1 MISREELYKLV
12 WAEPMTKVASRF
24 DVSGSYLARMC
35 TLLNVPRPERGY
47 WAKMAV
53 GKAPP
58 QPPLPAALPGDPLDW
73 SKEGERL
80 PVAKAERRKL
90 PEPPVPTGKKPS
102 IPRDRTHGLIRGA
115 KAHFEKTRQIEEWD
129 YLKPYK
135 KLLVDVVTSSEGL
148 DKGLSLANDLFNA
161 LESIGY
167 RVVMAPTHE
176 SMRRINID
184 TPAVD
189 YWHHTRYWSPYRP
202 TVVYVGSIAI
212 GLIIF
217 EYPENAT
224 LRYLNGKY
232 VRDTA
237 ELERRHSRNSY
248 RSWTTTRELP
258 SGRFR
263 IFAYSP
269 YHGVNLSRTW
279 DETKAASLR
288 PKLKAIAQEIE
299 AMAPKLAQEL
309 EKAEREAEIRHQQW
323 LIEEDRRKRE
333 EDKRRIRQSEVESDT
348 DLRTII
354 GTWSEVVGVERFLAG
369 VEQRAEQLSPDVR
382 LRVQDR
388 LALARQF
395 LGTQD
400 PLDFFLNWRTPVERY
415 QPRYPEN
422 D

>member
-12 WAEPMTKVASRF
+12 WAEPMTKVAARF

-53 GKAPP
+53 GRAPA
-58 QPPLPAALPGDPLDW
+58 QPPLPTPLPGDPLHW
-73 SKEGERL
+73 SKEGEKL
-80 PVAKAERRKL
+80 PVAKMERPK
-90 PEPPVPTGKKPS
+90 PPVPSGKKPS

-115 KAHFEKTRQIEEWD
+115 KVHFEKTRQIEEWD

-135 KLLVDVVTSSEGL
+135 KILVDVVTSSEGL
-148 DKGLSLANDLFNA
+148 DRGLSLANDLYNA
-161 LESIGY
+161 LESMGH
-167 RVVMAPTHE
+167 RVVIAPTQE
-176 SMRRINID
+176 SMRRINVD

-212 GLIIF
+212 GLIVF
-217 EYPENAT
+217 EYPEKAT

-232 VRDTA
+232 VRDTV
-237 ELERRHSRNSY
+237 ELERRHSRNSH
-248 RSWTTTRELP
+248 RSWTTTRDLP

-263 IFAYSP
+263 LCAYSP
-269 YHGVNLSRTW
+269 YHWVDLTRTW
-279 DETKAASLR
+279 EETKAASLR
-288 PKLKAIAQEIE
+288 PRLKGIAQEIE
-299 AMAPKLAQEL
+299 AMAPKLADEL
-309 EKAEREAEIRHQQW
+309 EKARREAEIRRQQW
-323 LIEEDRRKRE
+323 LIEEDRRDRE
-333 EDKRRIRQSEVESDT
+333 EDKRRIRQSETESDA
-348 DLRTII
+348 DLRQII
-354 GTWSEVVGVERFLAG
+354 GTWSEVVGIERFLIG
-369 VEQRAEQLSPDVR
+369 VEQRAEQLPASER
-382 LRVQDR
+382 QKVQDR

-422 D
+422 E

>member
-1 MISREELYKLV
+1 MISRDELYKLV
-12 WAEPMTKVASRF
+12 WSEPMTKVAARF

-47 WAKMAV
+47 WAKLAV
-53 GKAPP
+53 GKAPA
-58 QPPLPAALPGDPLDW
+58 QPPLPVPLPGDPLHW
-73 SKEGERL
+73 SKEGEKI
-80 PVAKAERRKL
+80 PVRKAE
-90 PEPPVPTGKKPS
+90 VPKPS
-102 IPRDRTHGLIRGA
+102 APSGRKPTIPRDRTHGLIRGA

-148 DKGLSLANDLFNA
+148 DRALSLANDLFNA
-161 LESIGY
+161 LESMGH
-167 RVVMAPTHE
+167 RVVMAPTQE
-176 SMRRINID
+176 SMRRVNVD

-202 TVVYVGSIAI
+202 TIVYVGSIAI

-232 VRDTA
+232 VRDTV

-269 YHGVNLSRTW
+269 YHSVNFSRTW
-279 DETKAASLR
+279 DETKAVSLR
-288 PKLKAIAQEIE
+288 PRLKGIAQEIE
-299 AMAPKLAQEL
+299 AMAPKLAQDL
-309 EKAEREAEIRHQQW
+309 EKARREAEVRHQQW
-323 LIEEDRRKRE
+323 LVEEDRRKRE
-333 EDKRRIRQSEVESDT
+333 EDQKRIRQSEAESDA
-348 DLRTII
+348 DLRKII

-369 VEQRAEQLSPDVR
+369 VEQRAEQLSPDER
-382 LRVQDR
+382 LRVQNR
-388 LALARQF
+388 LTLAREF

-422 D
+422 E

>member
-12 WAEPMTKVASRF
+12 WAEPMTKVAARF

-53 GKAPP
+53 GKAPA
-58 QPPLPAALPGDPLDW
+58 QPPLPDPLPGDPLYW
-73 SKEGERL
+73 SKEGENL
-80 PVAKAERRKL
+80 PVAKLERPKPL
-90 PEPPVPTGKKPS
+90 VPSGKKPS
-102 IPRDRTHGLIRGA
+102 IPRDRTHGLIHGA
-115 KAHFEKTRQIEEWD
+115 KVHFEKTRQIEEWD

-148 DKGLSLANDLFNA
+148 DRGLSLANDLYNA
-161 LESIGY
+161 LESMGH
-167 RVVMAPTHE
+167 RVVMAPTQE
-176 SMRRINID
+176 SMRRINVD

-212 GLIIF
+212 GLIVF
-217 EYPENAT
+217 EYPEKVT

-232 VRDTA
+232 VRDTV
-237 ELERRHSRNSY
+237 ELERRHSRNSR

-263 IFAYSP
+263 VLAYSP
-269 YHGVNLSRTW
+269 YHRVDLTRTW
-279 DETKAASLR
+279 EDTKTASLR
-288 PKLKAIAQEIE
+288 PRLKGIAQEIE
-299 AMAPKLAQEL
+299 AMAPTLTDEL
-309 EKAEREAEIRHQQW
+309 EKARREAEIRRQQW
-323 LIEEDRRKRE
+323 LIEEDRRDRE
-333 EDKRRIRQSEVESDT
+333 EDQRRIRQSETESDA
-348 DLRTII
+348 DLRKII
-354 GTWSEVVGVERFLAG
+354 GTWSEVVGIERFLVG
-369 VEQRAEQLSPDVR
+369 VEQRAEQLPADER
-382 LRVQDR
+382 QKVQDR
-388 LALARQF
+388 LSLARQF
-395 LGTQD
+395 LETQD

-422 D
+422 E

>member
-12 WAEPMTKVASRF
+12 WAEPMTKVAARF

-53 GKAPP
+53 GKAPA
-58 QPPLPAALPGDPLDW
+58 QPLLPAPLPGDPLHW
-73 SKEGERL
+73 SKEGEKL
-80 PVAKAERRKL
+80 PVAKMERPK
-90 PEPPVPTGKKPS
+90 PPVASGKKPS

-115 KAHFEKTRQIEEWD
+115 KVHFEKTRQIEEWD

-135 KLLVDVVTSSEGL
+135 KLLVDLVTSSEGL
-148 DKGLSLANDLFNA
+148 DRGLSLANDLYNA
-161 LESIGY
+161 LESMGH
-167 RVVMAPTHE
+167 RVVMASTQE
-176 SMRRINID
+176 SMRRINVD

-212 GLIIF
+212 GLIVF
-217 EYPENAT
+217 EYPEKAT

-232 VRDTA
+232 VRDTI
-237 ELERRHSRNSY
+237 ELERRHSRNSH
-248 RSWTTTRELP
+248 RSWTTIRELP

-263 IFAYSP
+263 VLAYSP
-269 YHGVNLSRTW
+269 YHWVDLTRTW
-279 DETKAASLR
+279 EETKAASLR
-288 PKLKAIAQEIE
+288 PRLKGIAQEIE
-299 AMAPKLAQEL
+299 AMAPKLADEL
-309 EKAEREAEIRHQQW
+309 EKARREAEIRRQQW
-323 LIEEDRRKRE
+323 LIEEERRDRE
-333 EDKRRIRQSEVESDT
+333 EDKRRIRQSESESDA
-348 DLRTII
+348 DLRKII
-354 GTWSEVVGVERFLAG
+354 GTWSEVVGIERFLVG
-369 VEQRAEQLSPDVR
+369 VEQRAEQLPADER
-382 LRVQDR
+382 QKVQDR

-422 D
+422 E

>member
-1 MISREELYKLV
+1 MISREELYRLV
-12 WAEPMTKVASRF
+12 WAEPMTKVAARF

-53 GKAPP
+53 GKAPA
-58 QPPLPAALPGDPLDW
+58 QPLLPAPLPGDPLHW
-73 SKEGERL
+73 SKEGEKL
-80 PVAKAERRKL
+80 PVAKIERPK
-90 PEPPVPTGKKPS
+90 PPVPSGKKPS

-115 KAHFEKTRQIEEWD
+115 KVHFEKTRQIEEWD

-148 DKGLSLANDLFNA
+148 DRGLSLANDLYNA
-161 LESIGY
+161 LESMGH
-167 RVVMAPTHE
+167 RVVMAPTQE
-176 SMRRINID
+176 SMRRINVD

-212 GLIIF
+212 GLIVF
-217 EYPENAT
+217 EYPEKAT

-232 VRDTA
+232 VRDTV
-237 ELERRHSRNSY
+237 ELERRHSRNSH

-263 IFAYSP
+263 VLAYSP
-269 YHGVNLSRTW
+269 YHRVDLTRTW
-279 DETKAASLR
+279 EETKTASLR
-288 PKLKAIAQEIE
+288 PRLKGIAQEIE
-299 AMAPKLAQEL
+299 AMAPKLADEL
-309 EKAEREAEIRHQQW
+309 EKARREAEIRHQQW
-323 LIEEDRRKRE
+323 LIEEDRRDRE
-333 EDKRRIRQSEVESDT
+333 EDKRRIRQSESESDA
-348 DLRTII
+348 DLRKII
-354 GTWSEVVGVERFLAG
+354 GTWSEVVGIERFLVG
-369 VEQRAEQLSPDVR
+369 VEQRAEQLPANER
-382 LRVQDR
+382 QKVQDR

-422 D
+422 E

>member
-12 WAEPMTKVASRF
+12 WAEPMTKVAARF

-53 GKAPP
+53 GKAPAR
-58 QPPLPAALPGDPLDW
+58 PPLPDPLPGDPLHW
-73 SKEGERL
+73 SKEGEKL
-80 PVAKAERRKL
+80 PVAKMERPK
-90 PEPPVPTGKKPS
+90 PPVPSGKKPT
-102 IPRDRTHGLIRGA
+102 IPRDRTHGLVRGA
-115 KAHFEKTRQIEEWD
+115 KVHFEKTRQIEEWD

-148 DKGLSLANDLFNA
+148 DRGLSLANDLYNA
-161 LESIGY
+161 LESMGH
-167 RVVMAPTHE
+167 RVVIAPTQE
-176 SMRRINID
+176 SMRRINVD

-212 GLIIF
+212 GLIVF
-217 EYPENAT
+217 EYPEKAT

-232 VRDTA
+232 VRDTV
-237 ELERRHSRNSY
+237 ELERRHSRNSH
-248 RSWTTTRELP
+248 RSWTTTRDLP

-263 IFAYSP
+263 VLAYSP
-269 YHGVNLSRTW
+269 YHRVDLTRTW
-279 DETKAASLR
+279 EETKTASLR
-288 PKLKAIAQEIE
+288 PRLNGIAQEIE
-299 AMAPKLAQEL
+299 AMAPKLADEI
-309 EKAEREAEIRHQQW
+309 EKARREAEIRRQRW
-323 LIEEDRRKRE
+323 LIEEDRRDRE
-333 EDKRRIRQSEVESDT
+333 EDKRRILQSETESDA
-348 DLRTII
+348 DLRQII
-354 GTWSEVVGVERFLAG
+354 GTWSEVVGIERFLVG
-369 VEQRAEQLSPDVR
+369 VEHRAEQLPAEER
-382 LRVQDR
+382 QKVQDR

-415 QPRYPEN
+415 QPRYHEKE
-422 D
+422 